1 MLPTQWYESAAQVQ
15 DSPRMLLAGVQ
26 QHLLRAQ
33 QQHPANQT
41 SAKTN
46 TPATTLYSE
55 IATLCSL
62 PEQSKDD
69 PTKVLSVK
77 CIEHAPTIFHN
88 LRTLH
93 GVSES
98 ELADAFDDE
107 AVVENL
113 STGRSEAV
121 FIHSHKQ
128 QFLLKSMNLEEI
140 SKLKEILSSYH
151 EHMIKYC
158 KNTLLCWFL
167 GCFTLDRSDWALPPK
182 CFILMSNSFPVG
194 IQMDELY
201 DLKGSLVGR
210 LSTEG
215 ETSRKDQDW
224 LNVGRRIVPNVAEEG
239 RRVFRQLVL
248 DVNFLESCDVM
259 DYSLIVGVEN
269 VVAAVAH
276 AATTSKQSSKRVG
289 RYRGS
294 GGVRLEGETIYQ
306 MGVVYYLGII
316 DFLQPFNARKKLES
330 SFKSLGKML
339 GGLLSNIGAD
349 SDEEEEEEEEE
360 KKKKKE
366 EKKEKKEEEETEK
379 KEEEETEE
387 KEKEKEKKKTGKPSG
402 SSFNLKRIFGGV
414 TQQQQ
419 PHSTI
424 SCVNPAAY
432 GRRFKDFLAEQVF
445 SDLCASSIGE
455 EDDDASGDSE
465 GDSEGQKESSVE
477 ERYA

>member
-1 MLPTQWYESAAQVQ
+1 MLSTQWYESAAQVQ
-15 DSPRMLLAGVQ
+15 DSTRMLLAGVQ

-33 QQHPANQT
+33 REENDDSAHQTT
-41 SAKTN
+41 SANTN
-46 TPATTLYSE
+46 IPATTLYSE

-69 PTKVLSVK
+69 PTKILSIK

-98 ELADAFDDE
+98 ELANAFDDD

-113 STGRSEAV
+113 STGRSEAT
-121 FIHSHKQ
+121 FIHSQNQ

-151 EHMIKYC
+151 EHMMKYC

-167 GCFTLDRSDWALPPK
+167 GCWTLDRSDWALPPK

-201 DLKGSLVGR
+201 DLKGSLAGR

-239 RRVFRQLVL
+239 RRVFRQLAL
-248 DVNFLESCDVM
+248 DVTFLESCDVM

-276 AATTSKQSSKRVG
+276 AATTSKQSSRRVG
-289 RYRGS
+289 RCRGS

-306 MGVVYYLGII
+306 MGVVYYMGII

-330 SFKSLGKML
+330 SFKSLGNML

-349 SDEEEEEEEEE
+349 SDGEEEEEEEE
-360 KKKKKE
+360 K
-366 EKKEKKEEEETEK
+366 
-379 KEEEETEE
+379 EE
-387 KEKEKEKKKTGKPSG
+387 KEKEKEKKKEEEEAEKKKKGKPSG
-402 SSFNLKRIFGGV
+402 SSFNLKGMFGGG

-419 PHSTI
+419 PHSTM
-424 SCVNPAAY
+424 SCVNPTAY

-445 SDLCASSIGE
+445 SDLCGSSIGQ

-465 GDSEGQKESSVE
+465 GNSEGQKESSVE
-477 ERYA
+477 ER